1 VGFIADIRP
10 DILTPKPELP
20 AHVMY
25 KIYLTVWLP
34 MYVKSFMK
42 EVWSNFKE
50 DHLDASVISDSEES
64 SAFSSD
70 ASTAVESFEKQPNSI
85 QMPKA
90 HKAPPHYC
98 KAVLLDLKTRVKEC
112 VGKKSTAVISSPD
125 DQEDD
130 ASVSS
135 PGEND
140 EGSDGTSFGQTG
152 QPVSVNVEWWKPTSD
167 EQRDAD
173 SQASQVS
180 TLAECKPSKLKK
192 LKEKA
197 KGIFRRHDNDGE
209 KGQQMAEG
217 FLPSDTSFERPV
229 VQKLEI
235 LTNFD
240 AKPLAKDPV
249 GGNITIGKGKR
260 SRAKAAFGKTLGRM
274 GLRKG

>member
-1 VGFIADIRP
+1 MGFIADIRP

-34 MYVKSFMK
+34 MYVKSFVK

-70 ASTAVESFEKQPNSI
+70 ASTTVESFEKQPNSI
-85 QMPKA
+85 RVPKA
-90 HKAPPHYC
+90 LKAPPHYC
-98 KAVLLDLKTRVKEC
+98 KAVLLDLKTRAKEYA
-112 VGKKSTAVISSPD
+112 GKKPTAVISSPD
-125 DQEDD
+125 NQDDVSASFLGED
-130 ASVSS
+130 
-135 PGEND
+135 D

-152 QPVSVNVEWWKPTSD
+152 QPVSVNVDWWNPTSD

-173 SQASQVS
+173 SQASQAS
-180 TLAECKPSKLKK
+180 TLVECKPSKLKK

-197 KGIFRRHDNDGE
+197 KGIFRRHDSDGE

-235 LTNFD
+235 LADID